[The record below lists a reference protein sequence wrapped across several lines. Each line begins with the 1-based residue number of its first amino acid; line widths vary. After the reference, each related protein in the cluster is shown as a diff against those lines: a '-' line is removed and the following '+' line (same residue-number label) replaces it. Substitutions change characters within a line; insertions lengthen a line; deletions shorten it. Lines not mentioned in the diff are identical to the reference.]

1 MIRIIP
7 AIDIINGQCVRLSEG
22 DFSRQKTYDASPLN
36 VAKRFEA
43 NGITHLHVVDLDGAR
58 ARKPVNMAVLESIA
72 SNTNLKIDFGG
83 GIQSEEAIEQAFNAG
98 ASQITAGSI
107 AVREPA
113 TVQNW
118 LQKYGPERIIIG
130 ADFKGNTISI
140 NAWADQSDL
149 TLENFIADYLSKGAR
164 NFICTDVSKDGMLQ
178 GPATTTYTTLAQTYP
193 QANIIASGGVTT
205 IHDIEELQAANVYG
219 VIIGKAIYE
228 GTILLQDLKPY
239 LC

>member
-7 AIDIINGQCVRLSEG
+7 AIDIINGQCVRLAEG
-22 DFSRQKTYDASPLN
+22 DFSRQKTYDALPLE
-36 VAKRFEA
+36 VAKRYEA

-72 SNTNLKIDFGG
+72 AHTNLKIDFGG
-83 GIQSEEAIEQAFNAG
+83 GIQSQEAIERAFNAG

-113 TVQNW
+113 TVKNW
-118 LQKYGPERIIIG
+118 LQKYGPERIIVG
-130 ADFKGNTISI
+130 ADFKNNTISI
-140 NAWADQSDL
+140 NAWAEQSSL
-149 TLENFIADYLSKGAR
+149 TVADFISGYLTEKAS
-164 NFICTDVSKDGMLQ
+164 NFICTDVSKDGLLQ
-178 GPATTTYTTLAQTYP
+178 GPATTTYQNLRQQFPA
-193 QANIIASGGVTT
+193 ANIIASGGVTT
-205 IHDIEELQAANVYG
+205 VQDIEDLQTANVYG
-219 VIIGKAIYE
+219 VIIGKALYE

>member
-1 MIRIIP
+1 MIKIIP

-22 DFSRQKTYDASPLN
+22 DFTRQKTYDTSPLE
-36 VAKRFEA
+36 VAKRYEA
-43 NGITHLHVVDLDGAR
+43 SGITYLHVVDLDGAR
-58 ARKPVNMAVLESIA
+58 ARKPVNMVVLESIA
-72 SNTNLKIDFGG
+72 AHTSLKIDFGG
-83 GIQSEEAIEQAFNAG
+83 GIQSDEAIEMAFNAG

-113 TVQNW
+113 TVTSW

-130 ADFKGNTISI
+130 ADFKDNTISI
-140 NAWADQSDL
+140 NAWAEQSSL
-149 TLENFIADYLSKGAR
+149 TLKSFISDYLAKGAK

-178 GPATTTYTTLAQTYP
+178 GPATSTYQELTQNLP
-193 QANIIASGGVTT
+193 LANIIASGGVTT
-205 IHDIEELQAANVYG
+205 MQDIDDLQAANVHG

-228 GTILLQDLKPY
+228 GTILFPDLKPY